1 MNEHCKRCGIEAEL
15 LEHPY
20 DPLLMICFDCRLGL
34 IANWEEPKNPDKE
47 KLIAFAN
54 AIFKFKNDS
63 IPSLAFGSPAQPFL
77 AKAEI
82 GIDKIVKTLIKEA
95 KEL

>member
-20 DPLLMICFDCRLGL
+20 DPLKMVCFDCRLEL
-34 IANWEEPKNPDKE
+34 IANWEEPHETEKE

-63 IPSLAFGSPAQPFL
+63 IPSLTFGSPAEPIL
-77 AKAEI
+77 AKAEMA
-82 GIDKIVKTLIKEA
+82 IDKVVKTLIKEA
-95 KEL
+95 REL

>member
-1 MNEHCKRCGIEAEL
+1 MR
-15 LEHPY
+15 
-20 DPLLMICFDCRLGL
+20 
-34 IANWEEPKNPDKE
+34 PDKE

-63 IPSLAFGSPAQPFL
+63 IPDLTFGSPAYSIL
-77 AKAEI
+77 AKADMA
-82 GIDKIVKTLIKEA
+82 IDKIVKTLIKEA